1 MFPSMKARA
10 RGRSG
15 PALVSGGLH
24 SALAVILALSAAA
37 CDAGST
43 LQPQDV
49 DYQKKSGASAV
60 GGVTISPKPVTL
72 NAIGSSIQLSATAVD
87 GNGRQIKNAG
97 ITWTSLDP
105 SIAVVDTRG
114 NVTSRA
120 VGLALIT
127 AVSGSAAD
135 TARIDVRQIVAT
147 VHVTPETASLNVGD
161 SIRMVAVAADSN
173 GVEAPGATI
182 QWASSSSAASVLNG
196 VVKGLTAGTAT
207 ITAATATASARA
219 TIQTGAADPCGA
231 HSYTRL
237 VNVRTAAE
245 LSSAL
250 SHAQPGD
257 LIRLADGVYQ
267 GRFSTD
273 RSGRE
278 GRPIVMCGSRAA
290 VIETGSITNRGFA
303 LVIQANYWV
312 VDGFTVTNSLQGV
325 RVLRG
330 QHNIVRRLRIH
341 SLGQEAINLKA
352 FSSHNIVEENEIHD
366 TGRTEPRYGEGVY
379 VGTSDSQ
386 WCQWTDCQPD
396 RSDSNVVR
404 NNRIGPNIGSDMVD
418 VKAGTTGTLVAGNTF
433 DGRGSRTEQRAWVI
447 VKGNDV
453 VVENNRGTVSP
464 LHGFEVGSEEGW
476 GQRALFKNNYADLA
490 GGSGYGI
497 RIGSGGRETAVVRCD
512 NVVVGASMGLANV
525 ACTR

>member
-1 MFPSMKARA
+1 
-10 RGRSG
+10 
-15 PALVSGGLH
+15 
-24 SALAVILALSAAA
+24 
-37 CDAGST
+37 
-43 LQPQDV
+43 
-49 DYQKKSGASAV
+49 
-60 GGVTISPKPVTL
+60 
-72 NAIGSSIQLSATAVD
+72 
-87 GNGRQIKNAG
+87 
-97 ITWTSLDP
+97 
-105 SIAVVDTRG
+105 
-114 NVTSRA
+114 
-120 VGLALIT
+120 
-127 AVSGSAAD
+127 
-135 TARIDVRQIVAT
+135 
-147 VHVTPETASLNVGD
+147 
-161 SIRMVAVAADSN
+161 
-173 GVEAPGATI
+173 
-182 QWASSSSAASVLNG
+182 
-196 VVKGLTAGTAT
+196 
-207 ITAATATASARA
+207 
-219 TIQTGAADPCGA
+219 
-231 HSYTRL
+231 
-237 VNVRTAAE
+237 
-245 LSSAL
+245 
-250 SHAQPGD
+250 
-257 LIRLADGVYQ
+257 
-267 GRFSTD
+267 
-273 RSGRE
+273 
-278 GRPIVMCGSRAA
+278 MCGSRAA